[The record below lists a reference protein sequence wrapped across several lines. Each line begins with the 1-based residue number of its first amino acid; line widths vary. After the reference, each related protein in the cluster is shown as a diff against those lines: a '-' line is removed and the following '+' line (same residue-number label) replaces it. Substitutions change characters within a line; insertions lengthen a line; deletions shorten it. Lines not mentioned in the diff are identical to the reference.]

1 MNKTIS
7 FKNPLR
13 LEGNWLIGL
22 KFLRLPSIFKAME
35 ESYKFIYSSANL
47 KMLKAIR
54 YFKTQSY
61 ELVLGEEIDE
71 KFRPTIMKKF
81 KEILYNLLF

>member
-22 KFLRLPSIFKAME
+22 KFLRFPSIFNAME
-35 ESYKFIYSSANL
+35 ESYKFKYSSAKQ

-54 YFKTQSY
+54 CFKTQSF
-61 ELVLGEEIDE
+61 ELVIGEKIDE
-71 KFRPTIMKKF
+71 KFRPTIMKNF